1 MQFFQKLNL
10 PKQKKLITILKNLK
24 HISRLEAMD
33 IQMSFLKNFSLIL
46 FHFYVKIKYL
56 GINITKNLDNLYS
69 KNFDELTCQIKL
81 DLNRWSIIPF
91 SVRERVKIIQ
101 MNILP
106 RFLFLFKALP
116 IYIVSNTFKQ
126 WDSIIMNFI
135 WNGRKPRIKMKYLK
149 LPKEMGGLDLPNLQ
163 AYYQAVQ
170 VRNVK
175 IWMLESPHIKW
186 REMEVN
192 CGDIPLTALP
202 FSNYKKS
209 YIETLDNRW
218 VVATLKVWRE
228 VCHNLKLN
236 EDLIFLK
243 AMGTDPD
250 FPPNKTDR
258 TFSLWASKGFWHAV
272 VKKQ

>member
-1 MQFFQKLNL
+1 MYADDIIIYLSKPEQSIEALMKVIEEIGAISGYVLNVN
-10 PKQKKLITILKNLK
+10 KSEVMVMGCTISDELK
-24 HISRLEAMD
+24 HKYA
-33 IQMSFLKNFSLIL
+33 
-46 FHFYVKIKYL
+46 FHWDVKRIKYL

-91 SVRERVKIIQ
+91 SVRERVNIIQ

-106 RFLFLFKALP
+106 RFLFLFKALL

-135 WNGRKPRIKMKYLK
+135 WNGRKTRIKMKYLK
-149 LPKEMGGLDLPNLQ
+149 LPKEKGGLHLPNLQ
-163 AYYQAVQ
+163 AYYQAAQ
-170 VRNVK
+170 VKNVK
-175 IWMLESPHIKW
+175 IWMLESPHIRW

-218 VVATLKVWRE
+218 VVATLKHKLQKQITRNWLKDDNLINSKWKVLVNEMEWR
-228 VCHNLKLN
+228 K
-236 EDLIFLK
+236 
-243 AMGTDPD
+243 
-250 FPPNKTDR
+250 
-258 TFSLWASKGFWHAV
+258 
-272 VKKQ
+272 